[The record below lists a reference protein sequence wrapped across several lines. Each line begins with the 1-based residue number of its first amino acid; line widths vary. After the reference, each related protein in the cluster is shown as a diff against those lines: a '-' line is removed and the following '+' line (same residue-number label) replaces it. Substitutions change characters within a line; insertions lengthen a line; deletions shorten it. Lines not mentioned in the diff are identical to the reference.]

1 MTSSSSYVYA
11 LQVLGAK
18 IRNYVTVRPPIPNPV
33 PKADGLTDLYQPLP
47 SFDRIRNLSL
57 LPL

>member
-1 MTSSSSYVYA
+1 MTSSLSYVYT
-11 LQVLGAK
+11 LQVLGEK

-47 SFDRIRNLSL
+47 SFDRIRN
-57 LPL
+57 